1 MSFATEKNLVQNVT
15 AAFTAL
21 IESDL
26 DKGNFHDNRT
36 RFISTVGYL
45 VSGSSKEIQ
54 ASVRKY
60 TNNEWGPEVRST
72 DLETEIMTNS
82 DNDPVAY
89 HIDIIARLA
98 LYDFSIEP
106 ILSVLMADIIHID
119 EELVPVAK
127 HYGVRYYPRFHHFE

>member
-1 MSFATEKNLVQNVT
+1 MSFDTEKVLVQNVI

-26 DKGNFHDNRT
+26 DAGNFHDNRM

-45 VSGSSKEIQ
+45 VSGSSLEVQ

-72 DLETEIMTNS
+72 DLETEITTNS
-82 DNDPVAY
+82 DGDPVAY

-98 LYDFSIEP
+98 LYDFSIER
-106 ILSVLMADIIHID
+106 ILSVIMADLIYID
-119 EELVPVAK
+119 GELMPLAK
-127 HYGVRYYPRFHHFE
+127 HYGVKYYPRFHHFE